1 MAAAP
6 AFSPSFRS
14 LGVAQKT
21 EMMIFHRKEDDFSW
35 PNLCLMLWSEL
46 GGGVLVASVHAHDM
60 G

>member
-21 EMMIFHRKEDDFSW
+21 ETMVFYRKEDDFSW
-35 PNLCLMLWSEL
+35 PNLCLTLWSEL
-46 GGGVLVASVHAHDM
+46 GDGVLVVSVHAHDT